1 MLSEEMRLLYVAM
14 TRAKDRLFLTACVRK
29 IDEQLEQADRLRAW
43 AKIPAPLLENSSNA
57 LPWLLPTALDGTAL
71 RYRICTASEM
81 GPASGENVEF
91 RREEADQTL
100 VALLDR
106 NLNFEYPWRRA
117 EQLPSKLTAT
127 ALKAPDPD
135 ALPLYAASPD
145 TAETSEKKGQPE
157 KTAAASARSENPLI
171 RFRRDF
177 PEPDLSRSEIS
188 AAERGT
194 ATHLVL
200 QQIDL
205 SRTGTADEILQEI
218 SRMEQAHFLTR
229 EEAEAVDPE
238 KIRLFFSSDIGL
250 RIRRAEKL
258 WREFRFSLMT
268 DIRELLPG
276 ETAEERVLLQGV
288 IDCFFLEN
296 DGLVLL
302 DYKTDRVEKEEEI
315 RGRAEHYRPQLE
327 TYARALNRI
336 FGLPVKEKLLYFLR
350 PGTKV
355 ILP

>member
-14 TRAKDRLFLTACVRK
+14 TRAKDRLYLTACVRK
-29 IDEQLEQADRLRAW
+29 IDEQLEQADRLRVW
-43 AKIPAPLLENSSNA
+43 AKIPATLLENSANA
-57 LPWLLPTALDGTAL
+57 LPWLLPTALDGNAL
-71 RYRICTASEM
+71 RYRICTAPETE
-81 GPASGENVEF
+81 PASGEEREL
-91 RREEADQTL
+91 RREEADRTL
-100 VALLDR
+100 IALLDR

-135 ALPLYAASPD
+135 ALPLYTMS
-145 TAETSEKKGQPE
+145 AEESGQPE
-157 KTAAASARSENPLI
+157 KPAAASARIENPLI

-177 PEPDLSRSEIS
+177 PEPDLNRKEIS
-188 AAERGT
+188 ATERGT

-200 QQIDL
+200 QQIDR
-205 SRTGTADEILQEI
+205 SRTGTADEIRQEI
-218 SRMEQAHFLTR
+218 SRLEQAHFLAR

-296 DGLVLL
+296 GGLILL

-315 RGRAEHYRPQLE
+315 RERAEHYRTQLE

-336 FGLPVKEKLLYFLR
+336 FGLPVKEKMLYFLR